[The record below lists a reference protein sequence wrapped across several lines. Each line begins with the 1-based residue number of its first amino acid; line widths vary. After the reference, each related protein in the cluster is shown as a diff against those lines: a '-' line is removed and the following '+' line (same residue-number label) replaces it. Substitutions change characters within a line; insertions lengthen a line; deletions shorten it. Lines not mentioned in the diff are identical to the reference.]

1 MRQFV
6 WCLVAL
12 LSATT
17 TASAA
22 PITIDNF
29 NHEGG
34 LNGSGIQVNGSTP
47 TAGVTDSNLT
57 NLFLGGSRVTSL
69 TAQSVIG
76 NGTGTLSINGGKLQY
91 TSGNINNN
99 AVNGLFSLTYS
110 GSPGF
115 PANFS
120 ANTGVSIDIH
130 SHNNP
135 GAAGPTSFTF
145 ELTDSNGNIYSA
157 TQSVAGNIN
166 PPDPTLDFLFSSF
179 SGGPNPLL
187 LNSIVQVKLIVDPGL
202 GTNMQIESL
211 GTYGNSGGGGGGG
224 GGSGSGDLDVVPE
237 PASLVAFGV
246 LAVSGLLVAR
256 RRKAKAAAQAAE

>member
-1 MRQFV
+1 MRQFI
-6 WCLVAL
+6 WCLAAV
-12 LSATT
+12 LSTATIS
-17 TASAA
+17 SAA
-22 PITIDNF
+22 PITIDDF
-29 NHEGG
+29 NHTGG
-34 LNGSGIQVNGSTP
+34 LAGSGIQVNTGNP
-47 TAGVTDSNLT
+47 TAGATDTNLT

-91 TSGNINNN
+91 GSGNINNN

-110 GSPGF
+110 GTPGF

-120 ANTGVSIDIH
+120 GNTGISIDIH

-135 GAAGPTSFTF
+135 GAAGPTTFTF
-145 ELTDSNGNIYSA
+145 ELTDSNGNTYSA
-157 TQSVAGNIN
+157 TQTVAGNIN
-166 PPDPTLDFLFSSF
+166 PPDPSLDFLFSSF

-187 LNSIVQVKLIVDPGL
+187 LGSIVQVKLIVDPGL
-202 GTNMQIESL
+202 GTNMSIESL
-211 GTYGNSGGGGGGG
+211 GTYGNSGGGGG
-224 GGSGSGDLDVVPE
+224 SGNPDPVPE